1 MNLFY
6 LHNAS
11 VFCNDKISAFA
22 KKNNI
27 LYIFVSFADGQDYA
41 VPDVTKSALM
51 VTFPSTRQPSN
62 QSQPNN
68 LDKTPPTYDALYAA
82 ADIISSQ
89 VPNIPSL
96 QVELDYLEFKF
107 F

>member
-1 MNLFY
+1 MQVCFVMIKLM
-6 LHNAS
+6 L
-11 VFCNDKISAFA
+11 
-22 KKNNI
+22 KNNI
-27 LYIFVSFADGQDYA
+27 LYIFLSFADGQDYA

-96 QVELDYLEFKF
+96 QVELDYSEFKF
-107 F
+107 FLAHLSTKCSG